1 LVGLSSRPSADVV
14 IGPGSRLRVKPL
26 TVTPRGEEFLVGDLD
41 RGEFIAVPAVAVTV
55 IDALRTGCTLAEAR
69 VIASAQAG
77 EDVDVPDFAATLI
90 ELGLASLP
98 GSAEARGPRLTYGGR
113 AGAIAAR
120 WATPLYTAP
129 AWAVYALLFAGC
141 ASALIT
147 VPELRPNYG
156 QLFFLDNPAISLVL
170 LTIPLAVFGA
180 AHELA
185 HWLGARVQGLPARIS
200 VSRRYYELVLQTD
213 LSALWT
219 VPRRD
224 RYGPLLAGMA
234 SDTVILTVL
243 IAARLA
249 QLAGWWHPLT
259 VVSRLT
265 AALVLAQV
273 LAIGWQFIVFMRT
286 DLYGVL
292 VVGLD
297 CLNLSRISRL
307 RTASRFRRLGTEEA
321 SELNDASARDRAA
334 SRWYS
339 CVQALGLLIAVIYGV
354 RFALPVTIYLLRWTS
369 DGLSRH
375 SPATPVFW
383 ETLGSAIVLLG
394 PELFPPVSYLRD
406 RRRRR
411 RQQKVTVIPGHS
423 P

>member
-1 LVGLSSRPSADVV
+1 MGLSSQSPADVV
-14 IGPGSRLRVKPL
+14 IGPGSRLRMKPL
-26 TVTPRGEEFLVGDLD
+26 TVTPRGDEFLVGDLE
-41 RGEFIAVPAVAVTV
+41 RGEFIAVPAVGVTV
-55 IDALRTGCTLAEAR
+55 IDALRAGCTLAEAAVMAR
-69 VIASAQAG
+69 AHAG

-98 GSAEARGPRLTYGGR
+98 DSAEARGPRLTYGGR
-113 AGAIAAR
+113 AGAVAAR
-120 WATPLYTAP
+120 WATPLYSAP
-129 AWAVYALLFAGC
+129 AWTVYALLFAGC
-141 ASALIT
+141 AGAVIL
-147 VPELRPNYG
+147 VPGLRPSYR
-156 QLFFLDNPAISLVL
+156 QLFFVNNPAASLVA
-170 LTIPLAVFGA
+170 LTIALAVFGA

-200 VSRRYYELVLQTD
+200 ISRRYYEVVFQTD
-213 LSALWT
+213 LSALWA
-219 VPRRD
+219 VPRRN

-234 SDTVILTVL
+234 SDTVVLAVL

-249 QLAGWWHPLT
+249 QLAGWWHPIAL
-259 VVSRLT
+259 VARLT

-286 DLYGVL
+286 DLYGVM

-307 RTASRFRRLGTEEA
+307 QMASRFRRLTPDEA

-339 CVQALGLLIAVIYGV
+339 CVQAAGLLIVIVYGV
-354 RFALPVTIYLLRWTS
+354 RFGLPVTIYLLRWTTE
-369 DGLSRH
+369 GLSQH
-375 SPATPVFW
+375 SADTLRFW
-383 ETLGSAIVLLG
+383 EVLGSAIVLLG
-394 PELFPPVSYLRD
+394 PELIPPVSYLRD

-411 RQQKVTVIPGHS
+411 RQHGVVVS
-423 P
+423 PD